1 MLLLSLSTSL
11 THALRRTHTH
21 MTTRQAQVQA
31 ATLRN
36 LLAHFHAPST
46 DTASASAL
54 SSAAASAVVV
64 VVFQLLLHAVC
75 LISHLFLLHMHTQ
88 PHICSQ
94 ASKQTNTH
102 ASTGSTRTAAAALL
116 SSLSSLH
123 SPALHFPLYLS
134 TLPRSFDLVIVAIL
148 ITNTSMK
155 ETTLPLPLPMPLLP
169 ALPLPLPVPLFRPL
183 PLSTAAQQ
191 QQQQNI

>member
-46 DTASASAL
+46 DFASASAL

-75 LISHLFLLHMHTQ
+75 LISHLFLLHMHTHSQ
-88 PHICSQ
+88 TYAARQ
-94 ASKQTNTH
+94 ASKQTHTQAQAAH
-102 ASTGSTRTAAAALL
+102 APQLL
-116 SSLSSLH
+116 LCS
-123 SPALHFPLYLS
+123 LHFPLFIAPLFTSHSLYLS

-155 ETTLPLPLPMPLLP
+155 ETTLPLPMPLLP
-169 ALPLPLPVPLFRPL
+169 PLPLPLPVPLFRPL